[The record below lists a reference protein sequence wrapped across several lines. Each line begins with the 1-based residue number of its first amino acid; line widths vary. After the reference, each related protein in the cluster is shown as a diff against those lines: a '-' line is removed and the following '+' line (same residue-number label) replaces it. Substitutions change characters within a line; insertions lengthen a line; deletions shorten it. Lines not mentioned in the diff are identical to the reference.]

1 MIEQSQTGLSDA
13 TTRLGVN
20 PVSPGPATPHLGDKR
35 KDLSTGYSPGKDAR
49 TFSRTADIIADTLAK
64 VAIIRDTSTTLETPY
79 AINKSTYK
87 LPDFSNWDEAKLWI
101 STHLK
106 MNDEAMTSITTMIGS
121 LKCII
126 FFHDAIDDQTE
137 SANEM
142 QVMLMTG
149 LRHMFGKDQISY
161 ETKES
166 FNNPRMIVAFNSDLL
181 NLFLDAFISI
191 SNDLRIYINRD
202 AQIVINK
209 KITLNLT
216 LFDATINP
224 EHGFKIAD
232 VSGSLFVKS
241 APDICFNIKG
251 LPTFYKARHL
261 IAQFMEQQIPGI
273 EVCKRNGSIVF
284 NKAKMTHLKDLDE
297 TACVPDHEDEDE
309 LMEAAGCQVYV
320 TKESFFRTLTN
331 IYVKKSMQW
340 PDFITF
346 KNNNNTAPYVCPFT
360 FQQLDNYSLDNGKQV
375 LILCGACKRTNCN
388 YKDDK
393 CPLNVVKANH
403 EVAKYAAE
411 KKRKQEKH
419 KDNITKAKK
428 TKAWFASKSKNRFA

>member
-1 MIEQSQTGLSDA
+1 MIDSQADLSKA
-13 TTRLGVN
+13 TKNLNVA
-20 PVSPGPATPHLGDKR
+20 SPMPTTPGEIGEKR
-35 KDLSTGYSPGKDAR
+35 KVLSTGYSPGKDAR
-49 TFSRTADIIADTLAK
+49 TFSRTSDIIAETLAK
-64 VAIIRDTSTTLETPY
+64 VAIIRDTSVLPPTPY
-79 AINKSTYK
+79 AINKSMYK

-106 MNDEAMTSITTMIGS
+106 LNEEAMNTITTMVGS

-126 FFHDAIDDQTE
+126 FFHDALEDQTE

-142 QVMLMTG
+142 QGMLMTG

-161 ETKES
+161 EPKES
-166 FNNPRMIVAFNSDLL
+166 FNNPRMIVAFNTDLL

-191 SNDLRIYINRD
+191 SNDLRIYVNRE
-202 AQIVINK
+202 AQVVINK
-209 KITLNLT
+209 RITLNLV

-224 EHGFKIAD
+224 EHGFKISD
-232 VSGSLFVKS
+232 VSGATFIKS

-261 IAQFMEQQIPGI
+261 IPQFIEQQIPGI

-297 TACVPDHEDEDE
+297 TAFVPDHEDEDE

-320 TKESFFRTLTN
+320 TRESFFRTLTN
-331 IYVKKSMQW
+331 VYVKKTMEL
-340 PDFITF
+340 PEFITF
-346 KNNNNTAPYVCPFT
+346 GNNNNTAPYICPYT
-360 FQQLDNYSLDNGKQV
+360 FQQLDDYPLDNGKQV
-375 LILCGACKRTNCN
+375 LMICGACKRLNCH

-393 CPLNVVKANH
+393 CPLNVVKSNH
-403 EVAKYAAE
+403 EVARYAE
-411 KKRKQEKH
+411 QKKRKQEQHLEKVA
-419 KDNITKAKK
+419 KAKK
-428 TKAWFASKSKNRFA
+428 TKAWFASKSKNRFAE